1 MVGCSTSRSYGL
13 VLIAQ
18 TDSSLDES
26 WAVSLSLGLSV
37 GAVFSLFEGV
47 LCVQSLLGSRSASL
61 RSGRPMDS
69 AGDVLGVSL
78 IRP

>member
-1 MVGCSTSRSYGL
+1 MSHSCGFVPT
-13 VLIAQ
+13 AQ
-18 TDSSLDES
+18 TGSSLDES
-26 WAVSLSLGLSV
+26 WAVSLFLGSSV

-47 LCVQSLLGSRSASL
+47 LCVQSLLGSLSASL

-78 IRP
+78 IRL